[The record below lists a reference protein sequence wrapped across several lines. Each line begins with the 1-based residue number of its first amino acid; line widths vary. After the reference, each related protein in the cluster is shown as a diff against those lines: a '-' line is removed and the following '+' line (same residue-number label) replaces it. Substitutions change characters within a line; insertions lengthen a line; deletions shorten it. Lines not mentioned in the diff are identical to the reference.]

1 MTAVATSFAPSS
13 LEEARTAGVELKAEH
28 VKVQGMDE
36 LMRKNDPR
44 QNVSTTD
51 EAGEVFPK
59 LARTI
64 ARRKKR
70 RKLVGG

>member
-1 MTAVATSFAPSS
+1 MATSCAPSS

-36 LMRKNDPR
+36 LMRKHDPR
-44 QNVSTTD
+44 QNVSTND

-64 ARRKKR
+64 ACRKKS

>member
-1 MTAVATSFAPSS
+1 M
-13 LEEARTAGVELKAEH
+13 ELKAEH

-70 RKLVGG
+70 RKVVGG